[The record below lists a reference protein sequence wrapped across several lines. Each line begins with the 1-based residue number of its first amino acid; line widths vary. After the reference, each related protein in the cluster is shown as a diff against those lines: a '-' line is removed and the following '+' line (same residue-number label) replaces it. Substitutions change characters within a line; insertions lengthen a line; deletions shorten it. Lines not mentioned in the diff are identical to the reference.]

1 MKKTV
6 IGAFENNSEAL
17 QAKQEL
23 LSAGFSEQAM
33 TMHGSSQPEAD
44 HPNHNPGFMEAI
56 RSLFTWDLDDFRDES
71 YADHYAEAV
80 RRGHAV
86 LTIDI
91 DESEVDMVSD
101 LMDDAGALDI
111 DEKVTEWRSQG
122 YGRDQQSRPND
133 PDASLNTWA
142 GSDPVPAGIA
152 GSEASSGLDRT
163 AGGSA
168 GSGDFRTDMDPGS
181 VHGVGGQGVTAPPA
195 GRHRVHVLPHSN
207 PSSRNA

>member
-56 RSLFTWDLDDFRDES
+56 RSLFSWDLDDFRDES

-111 DEKVTEWRSQG
+111 DEKVMEWRSQG
-122 YGRDQQSRPND
+122 YGRDQSSRPND

-142 GSDPVPAGIA
+142 GSDPAPAGMA
-152 GSEASSGLDRT
+152 ASKADSGLGRTSGDVGSEA
-163 AGGSA
+163 
-168 GSGDFRTDMDPGS
+168 FRTDMDPG
-181 VHGVGGQGVTAPPA
+181 GVPGVDQQGVTAHA
-195 GRHRVHVLPHSN
+195 SGRHRVHVLPHSN
-207 PSSRNA
+207 PASRNA

>member
-1 MKKTV
+1 
-6 IGAFENNSEAL
+6 
-17 QAKQEL
+17 
-23 LSAGFSEQAM
+23 
-33 TMHGSSQPEAD
+33 
-44 HPNHNPGFMEAI
+44 MEAI
-56 RSLFTWDLDDFRDES
+56 RSLFTWDLDDYRDES

-111 DEKVTEWRSQG
+111 DEKVAEWRSQG
-122 YGRDQQSRPND
+122 YGRDQPSRPND
-133 PDASLNTWA
+133 PDATLNTWA

-152 GSEASSGLDRT
+152 GSEASTGLDRT
-163 AGGSA
+163 TGGGTAGGAGGAGQPMTGGSI
-168 GSGDFRTDMDPGS
+168 GSGAFNTDMDQGS
-181 VHGVGGQGVTAPPA
+181 VPGFQEQGVTAPPS